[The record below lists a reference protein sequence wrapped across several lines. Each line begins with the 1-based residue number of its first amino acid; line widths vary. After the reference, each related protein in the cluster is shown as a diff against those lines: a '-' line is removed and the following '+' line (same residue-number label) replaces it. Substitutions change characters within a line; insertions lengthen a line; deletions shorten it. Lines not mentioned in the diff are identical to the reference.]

1 MKKKTISGILAGIM
15 ACTVAM
21 TGCGGSGSSGQT
33 TGAGSTPAESG
44 TTAGGESGT
53 DGQAVQEDSKVLKIG
68 AASDIITLDPHD
80 QNQTNTGDLFK
91 SIGSQ
96 LFVRDLDFQLQGD
109 LCTEYEQ
116 VDDLTWTF
124 TIRDD
129 ASFSNGDPITVED
142 VKWSL
147 DRVSTDESLVGY
159 IYFKYIDNVE
169 IVDEHT
175 IKVTTESARPDMTS
189 LLCMSSSTILPS
201 KYIEANG
208 MDAYI
213 KEPICSGA
221 YLLKEWIPDDHYTLV
236 PNPDYYGTP
245 ATWEEVIV
253 RAIPESSTRVSELL
267 TGGVDLIYNV
277 PVNEWER
284 VSNNTDGYGTS
295 LVYGE
300 TSRIMLIILRMTD
313 GWACKDPLVREAI
326 EYAIDKNAICDTLL
340 LGAGT
345 PTRTRIGS
353 SVVGFNNDL
362 FGSENGDMYDPEKAK
377 ELLAQGGYSE
387 GQLELNMTASSGRYL
402 MDAEMAQMIAAY
414 LEAVG
419 IKVNLELVD
428 ATVLSNMFSNKENKD
443 VFMIGLS
450 DGQYDGCY
458 PLAQFCDPIRTEG
471 QSDYDNPEIVEMY
484 QQARVERDPEKRAEL
499 ASQIQAIAA
508 EDRPQVCIAQMK
520 AIFGVSNRVVL
531 NPRMDTNIL
540 PDEVTLAK

>member
-1 MKKKTISGILAGIM
+1 MRRKSISKVLAAVM
-15 ACTVAM
+15 ACAVAVS
-21 TGCGGSGSSGQT
+21 GCGGSGQTSGGSSAPAEPGA
-33 TGAGSTPAESG
+33 TGAGEAG
-44 TTAGGESGT
+44 TAAG
-53 DGQAVQEDSKVLKIG
+53 AAQEGSKTLKIG
-68 AASDIITLDPHD
+68 AASDIMTLDPHD
-80 QNQTNTGDLFK
+80 QNQTNTGDLFI

-96 LFVRDLDFQLQGD
+96 LFKRDLDFQVKGD

-124 TIRDD
+124 KIRDD
-129 ASFSNGDPITVED
+129 ASFSNGDPITIED

-147 DRVSTDESLVGY
+147 DRVSSDEGLVAY

-169 IVDEHT
+169 IVDDAT
-175 IKVTTESARPDMTS
+175 IKVTTESPRPDMTS
-189 LLCMSSSTILPS
+189 LLCMPSSTILPS
-201 KYIEANG
+201 KFIEENG
-208 MDAYI
+208 MEAYI
-213 KEPICSGA
+213 KEPVSSGP
-221 YLLKEWIPDDHYTLV
+221 YLLKEWIPDDHYTLT
-236 PNPDYYGTP
+236 PNPDYYGEP
-245 ATWEEVIV
+245 ATWEEVVV

-300 TSRIMLIILRMTD
+300 TSRIMLMLLRMTD
-313 GWACKDPLVREAI
+313 GWVCQDPLVREAI
-326 EYAIDKNAICDTLL
+326 ECAIDKNAICDTLL

-345 PTRTRIGS
+345 PTRSRIGS

-362 FGSENGDMYDPEKAK
+362 FGSEKGDMYDPERAK

-387 GQLELNMTASSGRYL
+387 GQIEVNMTASSGRYL

-428 ATVLSNMFSNKENKD
+428 ATVLSNMFSAKENKD
-443 VFMIGLS
+443 LFLIGLS

-471 QSDYDNPEIVEMY
+471 QSDYDNPEIVKLY
-484 QQARVERDPEKRAEL
+484 QQARVEKDPEKRAAL
-499 ASQIQAIAA
+499 STQIQSIAA

-540 PDEVTLAK
+540 PDEVSLAK

>member
-1 MKKKTISGILAGIM
+1 MRKTSISKALAAAL
-15 ACTVAM
+15 ACTM
-21 TGCGGSGSSGQT
+21 LLGGCKGSGQT
-33 TGAGSTPAESG
+33 GPSNVPAESG
-44 TTAGGESGT
+44 TAAQGGSDASAASAGEESKT
-53 DGQAVQEDSKVLKIG
+53 LKIG

-80 QNQTNTGDLFK
+80 QNQTNTGDLLK

-124 TIRDD
+124 KIRDD
-129 ASFSNGDPITVED
+129 AKFSNGDPITVED

-147 DRVSTDESLVGY
+147 DRVSSDESLVGY
-159 IYFKYIDNVE
+159 IYFKYISDVE
-169 IVDEHT
+169 ILDDSTVK
-175 IKVTTESARPDMTS
+175 ITTESPRPDMLS

-208 MDAYI
+208 MEAYI
-213 KEPICSGA
+213 KEPVCSGP
-221 YLLKEWIPDDHYTLV
+221 YLLKEWIPDDHYTLI
-236 PNPDYYGTP
+236 PNPDYYGEP
-245 ATWEEVIV
+245 ASWEEVIV

-277 PVNEWER
+277 PVNEWDR
-284 VSNNTDGYGTS
+284 VSGNTEGYGTS

-300 TSRIMLIILRMTD
+300 TSRIMLVLLRMTD
-313 GWACKDPLVREAI
+313 GWVCKDPLVREAI
-326 EYAIDKNAICDTLL
+326 ECAIDKNAICDTLL

-345 PTRTRIGS
+345 PTRSRIGS
-353 SVVGFNNDL
+353 SVVGFNDDL
-362 FGSENGDMYDPEKAK
+362 FGKEKGDMYDPERAK
-377 ELLAQGGYSE
+377 QLLAQGGYSE
-387 GQLELNMTASSGRYL
+387 GQIEVNMTASSGRYL

-428 ATVLSNMFSNKENKD
+428 ATVLSNMFSGKENKD
-443 VFMIGLS
+443 LFMIGLS

-471 QSDYDNPEIVEMY
+471 QSDYDNPEIVELY
-484 QQARVERDPEKRAEL
+484 QQARVEREPEKRAEL
-499 ASQIQAIAA
+499 SRQIQAIAS
-508 EDRPQVCIAQMK
+508 EDRPQICIAQMK
-520 AIFGVSNRVVL
+520 AIFGVSNRVTF

-540 PDEVTLAK
+540 PDEVSLAK

>member
-1 MKKKTISGILAGIM
+1 MRRKSISKVLAAVM
-15 ACTVAM
+15 ACAVAVS
-21 TGCGGSGSSGQT
+21 GCGGSGQTSGGSSAPAEPGA
-33 TGAGSTPAESG
+33 TGAGEAG
-44 TTAGGESGT
+44 TAAG
-53 DGQAVQEDSKVLKIG
+53 AAQEGSKTLKIG
-68 AASDIITLDPHD
+68 AASDIMTLDPHD
-80 QNQTNTGDLFK
+80 QNQTNTGDLFI

-96 LFVRDLDFQLQGD
+96 LFKRDLDFQVKGD

-124 TIRDD
+124 KIRDD
-129 ASFSNGDPITVED
+129 ASFSNGDPITIED

-147 DRVSTDESLVGY
+147 DRVSSDEGLVAY

-169 IVDEHT
+169 IVDDAT
-175 IKVTTESARPDMTS
+175 IKVTTESPRPDMTS
-189 LLCMSSSTILPS
+189 LLCMPSSTILPS
-201 KYIEANG
+201 KFIEENG
-208 MDAYI
+208 MEAYI
-213 KEPICSGA
+213 KEPVSSGP
-221 YLLKEWIPDDHYTLV
+221 YLLKEWIPDDHYTLT
-236 PNPDYYGTP
+236 PNPDYYGEP
-245 ATWEEVIV
+245 ATWEEVVV

-267 TGGVDLIYNV
+267 TGGVNLIYNV

-300 TSRIMLIILRMTD
+300 TSRIMLMLLRMTD
-313 GWACKDPLVREAI
+313 GWVCQDPLVREAI
-326 EYAIDKNAICDTLL
+326 ECAIDKNAICDTLL

-345 PTRTRIGS
+345 PTRSRIGS

-362 FGSENGDMYDPEKAK
+362 FGSEKGDMYDPERAK

-387 GQLELNMTASSGRYL
+387 GQIEVNMTASSGRYL

-428 ATVLSNMFSNKENKD
+428 ATVLSNMFSAKENKD
-443 VFMIGLS
+443 LFLIGLS

-471 QSDYDNPEIVEMY
+471 QSDYDNPEIVKLY
-484 QQARVERDPEKRAEL
+484 QQARVEKDPEKRAAL
-499 ASQIQAIAA
+499 STQIQSIAA

-540 PDEVTLAK
+540 PDEVSLAK

>member
-1 MKKKTISGILAGIM
+1 MRRKSISKVLAAVM
-15 ACTVAM
+15 ACAVAVS
-21 TGCGGSGSSGQT
+21 GCGGSGQTSGGSSAPAEPGA
-33 TGAGSTPAESG
+33 TGAGEAG
-44 TTAGGESGT
+44 TAAG
-53 DGQAVQEDSKVLKIG
+53 AAQEGSKTLKIG
-68 AASDIITLDPHD
+68 AASDIMTLDPHD
-80 QNQTNTGDLFK
+80 QNQTNTGDLFI

-96 LFVRDLDFQLQGD
+96 LFKRDLDFQVKGD

-124 TIRDD
+124 KIRDD
-129 ASFSNGDPITVED
+129 ASFSNGDPITIED

-147 DRVSTDESLVGY
+147 DRVSSDEGLVAY

-169 IVDEHT
+169 IVDDAT
-175 IKVTTESARPDMTS
+175 IKVTTESPRPDMTS
-189 LLCMSSSTILPS
+189 LLCMPSSTILPS
-201 KYIEANG
+201 KFIEENG
-208 MDAYI
+208 MEAYI
-213 KEPICSGA
+213 KEPVSSGP
-221 YLLKEWIPDDHYTLV
+221 YLLKEWIPDDHYTLT
-236 PNPDYYGTP
+236 PNPDYYGEP
-245 ATWEEVIV
+245 ATWEEVVV

-300 TSRIMLIILRMTD
+300 TSRIMLMLLRMTD
-313 GWACKDPLVREAI
+313 GWVCQDPLVREAI
-326 EYAIDKNAICDTLL
+326 ECAIDKNAICDTLL
-340 LGAGT
+340 LAAGT
-345 PTRTRIGS
+345 PTRSRIGS

-362 FGSENGDMYDPEKAK
+362 FGSEKGDMYDPERAK

-387 GQLELNMTASSGRYL
+387 GQIEVNMTASSGRYL

-428 ATVLSNMFSNKENKD
+428 ATVLSNMFSAKENKD
-443 VFMIGLS
+443 LFLIGLS

-471 QSDYDNPEIVEMY
+471 QSDYDNPEIVKLY
-484 QQARVERDPEKRAEL
+484 QQARVEKDPEKRAAL
-499 ASQIQAIAA
+499 STQIQSIAA

-540 PDEVTLAK
+540 PDEVSLAK

>member
-1 MKKKTISGILAGIM
+1 MRRKTISKVLAAVM
-15 ACTVAM
+15 ACAVAVS
-21 TGCGGSGSSGQT
+21 GCGGSGQTSGGSSAPAEPGA
-33 TGAGSTPAESG
+33 TGAGEAG
-44 TTAGGESGT
+44 TAAG
-53 DGQAVQEDSKVLKIG
+53 AAQEGSKTLKIG
-68 AASDIITLDPHD
+68 AASDIMTLDPHD
-80 QNQTNTGDLFK
+80 QNQTNTGDLFI

-96 LFVRDLDFQLQGD
+96 LFKRDLDFQVKGD

-124 TIRDD
+124 KIRDD
-129 ASFSNGDPITVED
+129 ASFSNGDPITIED

-147 DRVSTDESLVGY
+147 DRVSSDEGLVAY

-169 IVDEHT
+169 IVDDAT
-175 IKVTTESARPDMTS
+175 IKVTTESPRPDMTS
-189 LLCMSSSTILPS
+189 LLCMPSSTILPS
-201 KYIEANG
+201 KFIEENG
-208 MDAYI
+208 MEAYI
-213 KEPICSGA
+213 KEPVSSGP
-221 YLLKEWIPDDHYTLV
+221 YLLKEWIPDDHYTLT
-236 PNPDYYGTP
+236 PNPDYYGEP
-245 ATWEEVIV
+245 ATWEEVVV

-300 TSRIMLIILRMTD
+300 TSRIMLMLLRMTD
-313 GWACKDPLVREAI
+313 GWVCQDPLVREAI
-326 EYAIDKNAICDTLL
+326 ECAIDKNAICDTLL

-345 PTRTRIGS
+345 PTRSRIGS

-362 FGSENGDMYDPEKAK
+362 FGSEKGDMYDPERAK

-387 GQLELNMTASSGRYL
+387 GQIEVNMTASSGRYL

-428 ATVLSNMFSNKENKD
+428 ATVLSNMFSAKENKD
-443 VFMIGLS
+443 LFLIGLS

-471 QSDYDNPEIVEMY
+471 QSDYDNPEIVKLY
-484 QQARVERDPEKRAEL
+484 QQARVEKDPEKRAAL
-499 ASQIQAIAA
+499 STQIQSIAA

-520 AIFGVSNRVVL
+520 AIFGVSNRVL

-540 PDEVTLAK
+540 PDEVSLAK

>member
-1 MKKKTISGILAGIM
+1 MRRKSISKVLAAVM
-15 ACTVAM
+15 ACAVAVS
-21 TGCGGSGSSGQT
+21 GCGGSGQTSGGSSAPAEPGA
-33 TGAGSTPAESG
+33 TGAGEAG
-44 TTAGGESGT
+44 TAAG
-53 DGQAVQEDSKVLKIG
+53 AAQEGSKTLKIG
-68 AASDIITLDPHD
+68 AASDIMTLDPHD
-80 QNQTNTGDLFK
+80 QNQTNTGDLFI

-96 LFVRDLDFQLQGD
+96 LFKRDLDFQVKGD

-124 TIRDD
+124 KIRDD
-129 ASFSNGDPITVED
+129 ASFSNGDPITIED

-147 DRVSTDESLVGY
+147 DRVSSDEGLVAY

-169 IVDEHT
+169 IVDDAT
-175 IKVTTESARPDMTS
+175 IKVTTESPRPDMTS
-189 LLCMSSSTILPS
+189 LLCMPSSTILPS
-201 KYIEANG
+201 KFIEENG
-208 MDAYI
+208 MEAYI
-213 KEPICSGA
+213 KEPVSSGP
-221 YLLKEWIPDDHYTLV
+221 YLLKEWIPDDHYTLT
-236 PNPDYYGTP
+236 PNPDYYGEP
-245 ATWEEVIV
+245 ATWEEVVV

-300 TSRIMLIILRMTD
+300 TSRIMLMLLRMTD
-313 GWACKDPLVREAI
+313 GWVCQDPLVREAI
-326 EYAIDKNAICDTLL
+326 ECAIDKNAICDTLL

-345 PTRTRIGS
+345 PTRSRIGS

-362 FGSENGDMYDPEKAK
+362 FGSEKGDMYDPERAK

-387 GQLELNMTASSGRYL
+387 GQIEVNMTASSGRYL

-428 ATVLSNMFSNKENKD
+428 ATVLSNMFSAKENKD
-443 VFMIGLS
+443 LFLIGLS
-450 DGQYDGCY
+450 DGQYDGSY
-458 PLAQFCDPIRTEG
+458 PLAPFCDPIRTEG
-471 QSDYDNPEIVEMY
+471 QSDYDNPEIVKLY
-484 QQARVERDPEKRAEL
+484 QQARVEKDPEKRAAL
-499 ASQIQAIAA
+499 STQIQSIAA

-540 PDEVTLAK
+540 PDEVSLAK

>member
-1 MKKKTISGILAGIM
+1 M
-15 ACTVAM
+15 
-21 TGCGGSGSSGQT
+21 
-33 TGAGSTPAESG
+33 
-44 TTAGGESGT
+44 
-53 DGQAVQEDSKVLKIG
+53 
-68 AASDIITLDPHD
+68 
-80 QNQTNTGDLFK
+80 
-91 SIGSQ
+91 
-96 LFVRDLDFQLQGD
+96 
-109 LCTEYEQ
+109 
-116 VDDLTWTF
+116 DDLTWTF
-124 TIRDD
+124 KIRDD
-129 ASFSNGDPITVED
+129 ASFSNGDPITIED

-147 DRVSTDESLVGY
+147 DRVSSDEGLVAY

-169 IVDEHT
+169 IVDDAT
-175 IKVTTESARPDMTS
+175 IKVTTESPRPDMTS
-189 LLCMSSSTILPS
+189 LLCMPSSTILPS
-201 KYIEANG
+201 KFIEENG
-208 MDAYI
+208 MEAYI
-213 KEPICSGA
+213 KEPVSSGP
-221 YLLKEWIPDDHYTLV
+221 YLLKEWIPDDHYTLT
-236 PNPDYYGTP
+236 PNPDYYGEP
-245 ATWEEVIV
+245 ATWEEVVV

-300 TSRIMLIILRMTD
+300 TSRIMLMLLRMTD
-313 GWACKDPLVREAI
+313 GWVCQDPLVREAI
-326 EYAIDKNAICDTLL
+326 ECAIDKNAICDTLL

-345 PTRTRIGS
+345 PTRSRIGS

-362 FGSENGDMYDPEKAK
+362 FGSEKGDMYDPERAK
-377 ELLAQGGYSE
+377 QLLAQGGYSE
-387 GQLELNMTASSGRYL
+387 GQIEVNMTASSGRYL

-428 ATVLSNMFSNKENKD
+428 ATVLSNMFSAKENKD
-443 VFMIGLS
+443 LFLIGLS

-471 QSDYDNPEIVEMY
+471 QSDYDNPEIVKLY
-484 QQARVERDPEKRAEL
+484 QQARVEKDPEKRAAL
-499 ASQIQAIAA
+499 STQIQSIAA

-540 PDEVTLAK
+540 PDEVSLAK

>member
-1 MKKKTISGILAGIM
+1 MRRKSISKVLAAVM
-15 ACTVAM
+15 ACAVAVS
-21 TGCGGSGSSGQT
+21 GCGGSGQTSGGSSAPAEPGA
-33 TGAGSTPAESG
+33 TGAGEAG
-44 TTAGGESGT
+44 TAAG
-53 DGQAVQEDSKVLKIG
+53 AAQEGSKTLKIG
-68 AASDIITLDPHD
+68 AASDIMTLDPHD
-80 QNQTNTGDLFK
+80 QNQTNTGDLFI

-96 LFVRDLDFQLQGD
+96 LFKRDLDFQVKGD

-124 TIRDD
+124 KIRDD
-129 ASFSNGDPITVED
+129 ASFSNGDPITIED

-147 DRVSTDESLVGY
+147 DRVSSDEGLVAY

-169 IVDEHT
+169 IVDDAT
-175 IKVTTESARPDMTS
+175 IKVTTESPRPDMTS
-189 LLCMSSSTILPS
+189 LLCMPSSTILPS
-201 KYIEANG
+201 KFIEENG
-208 MDAYI
+208 MEAYI
-213 KEPICSGA
+213 KEPVSSGP
-221 YLLKEWIPDDHYTLV
+221 YLLKEWIPDDHYTLT
-236 PNPDYYGTP
+236 PNPDYYGEP
-245 ATWEEVIV
+245 ATWEEVVV

-300 TSRIMLIILRMTD
+300 TSRIMLMLLRMTD
-313 GWACKDPLVREAI
+313 GWVCQDPLVREAI
-326 EYAIDKNAICDTLL
+326 ECAIDKNAICDTLL

-345 PTRTRIGS
+345 PTRSRIGS

-362 FGSENGDMYDPEKAK
+362 FGSEKGDMYDPERAK
-377 ELLAQGGYSE
+377 DLLAQGGYSE
-387 GQLELNMTASSGRYL
+387 GQIEVNMTASSGRYL

-428 ATVLSNMFSNKENKD
+428 ATVLSNMFSAKENKD
-443 VFMIGLS
+443 LFLIGLS

-471 QSDYDNPEIVEMY
+471 QSDYDNPEIVKLY
-484 QQARVERDPEKRAEL
+484 QQARVEKDPEKRAAL
-499 ASQIQAIAA
+499 STQIQSIAA

-540 PDEVTLAK
+540 PDEVSLAK

>member
-1 MKKKTISGILAGIM
+1 MRRKSISKVLAAVM
-15 ACTVAM
+15 ACAVAVS
-21 TGCGGSGSSGQT
+21 GCGGSGQTSGGSSAPAELGA
-33 TGAGSTPAESG
+33 TGAGEAG
-44 TTAGGESGT
+44 TAAG
-53 DGQAVQEDSKVLKIG
+53 AAQEGSKTLKIG
-68 AASDIITLDPHD
+68 AASDIMTLDPHD
-80 QNQTNTGDLFK
+80 QNQTNTGDLFI

-96 LFVRDLDFQLQGD
+96 LFKRDLDFQVKGD

-124 TIRDD
+124 KIRDD
-129 ASFSNGDPITVED
+129 ASFSNGDPITIED

-147 DRVSTDESLVGY
+147 DRVSSDEGLVAY

-169 IVDEHT
+169 IVDDAT
-175 IKVTTESARPDMTS
+175 IKVTTESPRPDMTS
-189 LLCMSSSTILPS
+189 LLCMPSSTILPS
-201 KYIEANG
+201 KFIEENG
-208 MDAYI
+208 MEAYI
-213 KEPICSGA
+213 KEPVSSGP
-221 YLLKEWIPDDHYTLV
+221 YLLKEWIPDDHYTLT
-236 PNPDYYGTP
+236 PNPDYYGEP
-245 ATWEEVIV
+245 ATWEEVVV

-300 TSRIMLIILRMTD
+300 TSRIMLMLLRMTD
-313 GWACKDPLVREAI
+313 GWVCQDPLVREAI
-326 EYAIDKNAICDTLL
+326 ECAIDKNAICDTLL

-345 PTRTRIGS
+345 PTRSRIGS

-362 FGSENGDMYDPEKAK
+362 FGSEKGDMYDPERAK

-387 GQLELNMTASSGRYL
+387 GQIEVNMTASSGRYL

-428 ATVLSNMFSNKENKD
+428 ATVLSNMFSAKENKD
-443 VFMIGLS
+443 LFLIGLS

-471 QSDYDNPEIVEMY
+471 QSDYDNPEIVKLY
-484 QQARVERDPEKRAEL
+484 QQARVEKDPEKRAAL
-499 ASQIQAIAA
+499 STQIQSIAA

-540 PDEVTLAK
+540 PDEVSLAK

>member
-313 GWACKDPLVREAI
+313 GWACEDPLVREAI

>member
-1 MKKKTISGILAGIM
+1 MKRKSISKALAAAM
-15 ACTVAM
+15 ACAM
-21 TGCGGSGSSGQT
+21 IVTGCGGSGQT
-33 TGAGSTPAESG
+33 AGSSAAPTESG
-44 TTAGGESGT
+44 SAAGGES
-53 DGQAVQEDSKVLKIG
+53 QAPDAAQADSKTLKIG
-68 AASDIITLDPHD
+68 AASDIVTLDPHD

-124 TIRDD
+124 QIRDD
-129 ASFSNGDPITVED
+129 ATFSNGDPLTIED

-147 DRVSTDESLVGY
+147 DRVSSDEGLVGY

-169 IVDEHT
+169 IVDDHT
-175 IKVTTESARPDMTS
+175 IKVTTESPRPDMTS

-201 KYIEANG
+201 KFIEENG
-208 MDAYI
+208 MEAYI
-213 KEPICSGA
+213 KAPISSGP
-221 YLLKEWIPDDHYTLV
+221 YLLKEWIPDDHYTLI

-245 ATWEEVIV
+245 ATWDEVIV

-284 VSNNTDGYGTS
+284 VSNNTEGYGTS

-300 TSRIMLIILRMTD
+300 TSRIMLVLLRMTD
-313 GWACKDPLVREAI
+313 GWVCKDPLVREAI
-326 EYAIDKNAICDTLL
+326 ECAIDKNAICDTLL

-345 PTRTRIGS
+345 PTRSRIGS

-362 FGSENGDMYDPEKAK
+362 FGSEKGDMYDPERAK

-387 GQLELNMTASSGRYL
+387 GQIEVNMTASSGRYL

-428 ATVLSNMFSNKENKD
+428 ATVLSNMFSGKENKD
-443 VFMIGLS
+443 LFMIGLS
-450 DGQYDGCY
+450 DNQYDGCY

-471 QSDYDNPEIVEMY
+471 QSDYDNPEIVELY
-484 QQARVERDPEKRAEL
+484 QQARVESDPEKRAAL
-499 ASQIQAIAA
+499 SSQIQEIAA
-508 EDRPQVCIAQMK
+508 EDRPQVCIAQIK

-540 PDEVTLAK
+540 PDEVSLAQ

>member
-1 MKKKTISGILAGIM
+1 MRRKSISKVLAAVM
-15 ACTVAM
+15 ACAVAVS
-21 TGCGGSGSSGQT
+21 GCGGSGQTSGGSSAPAEPGA
-33 TGAGSTPAESG
+33 TGAGEAG
-44 TTAGGESGT
+44 TAAG
-53 DGQAVQEDSKVLKIG
+53 AAQEGSKTLKIG
-68 AASDIITLDPHD
+68 AASDIMTLDPHD
-80 QNQTNTGDLFK
+80 QNQTNTGDLFI

-96 LFVRDLDFQLQGD
+96 LFKRDLDFQVKGD

-124 TIRDD
+124 KIRDD
-129 ASFSNGDPITVED
+129 ASFSNGDPITIED

-147 DRVSTDESLVGY
+147 DRVSSDEGLVAY

-169 IVDEHT
+169 IVDDAT
-175 IKVTTESARPDMTS
+175 IKVTTESPRPDMTS
-189 LLCMSSSTILPS
+189 LLCMPSSTILPS
-201 KYIEANG
+201 KFIEENG
-208 MDAYI
+208 MEAYI
-213 KEPICSGA
+213 KEPVSSGP
-221 YLLKEWIPDDHYTLV
+221 YLLKEWIPDDHYTLT
-236 PNPDYYGTP
+236 PNPDYYGEP
-245 ATWEEVIV
+245 ATWEEVVV

-277 PVNEWER
+277 PVNEWDR

-300 TSRIMLIILRMTD
+300 TSRIMLMLLRMTD
-313 GWACKDPLVREAI
+313 GWVCQDPLVREAI
-326 EYAIDKNAICDTLL
+326 ECAIDKNAICDTLL

-345 PTRTRIGS
+345 PTRSRIGS

-362 FGSENGDMYDPEKAK
+362 FGSEKGDMYDPERAK

-387 GQLELNMTASSGRYL
+387 GQIEVNMTASSGRYL

-428 ATVLSNMFSNKENKD
+428 ATVLSNMFSAKENKD
-443 VFMIGLS
+443 LFLIGLS

-471 QSDYDNPEIVEMY
+471 QSDYDNPEIVKLY
-484 QQARVERDPEKRAEL
+484 QQARVEKDPEKRAAL
-499 ASQIQAIAA
+499 STQIQSIAA

-540 PDEVTLAK
+540 PDEVSLAK